1 LATVIPQKREL
12 DTIIGRGRSLTHV
25 VGQVETVAK
34 TDSPVLILGE
44 TGTGKELVARSIHKL
59 SSRHHR
65 PFVSANCASIPAGLL
80 ESELFGHEKG
90 AFTGAVARTI
100 GRFELADKG
109 TIFLEEVGDIPLEL
123 QPKLLR
129 VLQEHQ
135 IERLGSAQ
143 TLHVDF
149 RLVAATHRN
158 LPEMVADRRFR
169 IDLYYRLNIFPI
181 QLPALRDRPE
191 DIHDLV
197 WHFVARYAKRMN
209 KRIET
214 IQAEDMNALA
224 NYDWPG
230 NVRELQNVIERSV
243 ILSHDTVLAPPILG
257 PTKSVGK
264 SPLREVSGKGRTL
277 AEAQRE
283 HIRQVLQET
292 NWVLGGPT
300 GAAARLGVKRTT
312 LLYKMRRLGLF
323 REE

>member
-1 LATVIPQKREL
+1 
-12 DTIIGRGRSLTHV
+12 
-25 VGQVETVAK
+25 
-34 TDSPVLILGE
+34 
-44 TGTGKELVARSIHKL
+44 
-59 SSRHHR
+59 
-65 PFVSANCASIPAGLL
+65 
-80 ESELFGHEKG
+80 
-90 AFTGAVARTI
+90 
-100 GRFELADKG
+100 
-109 TIFLEEVGDIPLEL
+109 
-123 QPKLLR
+123 
-129 VLQEHQ
+129 
-135 IERLGSAQ
+135 
-143 TLHVDF
+143 
-149 RLVAATHRN
+149 
-158 LPEMVADRRFR
+158 
-169 IDLYYRLNIFPI
+169 
-181 QLPALRDRPE
+181 
-191 DIHDLV
+191 
-197 WHFVARYAKRMN
+197 MN

-264 SPLREVSGKGRTL
+264 SSSGEVSSKGRTL

>member
-1 LATVIPQKREL
+1 MV
-12 DTIIGRGRSLTHV
+12 
-25 VGQVETVAK
+25 
-34 TDSPVLILGE
+34 
-44 TGTGKELVARSIHKL
+44 TG
-59 SSRHHR
+59 
-65 PFVSANCASIPAGLL
+65 
-80 ESELFGHEKG
+80 
-90 AFTGAVARTI
+90 
-100 GRFELADKG
+100 
-109 TIFLEEVGDIPLEL
+109 
-123 QPKLLR
+123 
-129 VLQEHQ
+129 
-135 IERLGSAQ
+135 
-143 TLHVDF
+143 
-149 RLVAATHRN
+149 
-158 LPEMVADRRFR
+158 RRFR

-181 QLPALRDRPE
+181 QLPPLRDRPE

-243 ILSHDTVLAPPILG
+243 ILSNDTVLASPILG

-264 SPLREVSGKGRTL
+264 SSSSEVSGTL
-277 AEAQRE
+277 VEAQRE